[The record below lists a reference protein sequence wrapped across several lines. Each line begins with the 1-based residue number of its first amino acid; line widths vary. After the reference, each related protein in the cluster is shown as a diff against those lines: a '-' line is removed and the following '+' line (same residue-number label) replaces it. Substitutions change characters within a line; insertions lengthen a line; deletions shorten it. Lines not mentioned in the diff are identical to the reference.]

1 MAKKERVIKAVDSI
15 IDSLRELRDALTE
28 SDDIDSLVTSAETA
42 ESAPIDLTP
51 DYPDTDAIKVTISD
65 SVPETSDSELNS
77 DDKAKSDAALMG
89 TVCPA
94 CGAPVVGSD
103 SRFCLKCG
111 ASLINEGDE
120 VRPSGKIHVK
130 YCLKCGNE
138 LRAED
143 RFCISCGT
151 PV

>member
-1 MAKKERVIKAVDSI
+1 MDIFSEKKLKNS
-15 IDSLRELRDALTE
+15 E
-28 SDDIDSLVTSAETA
+28 SDDIDSLVTGAETP

-77 DDKAKSDAALMG
+77 DKAKSEAALMG

-103 SRFCLKCG
+103 SRFC
-111 ASLINEGDE
+111 
-120 VRPSGKIHVK
+120 
-130 YCLKCGNE
+130 
-138 LRAED
+138 
-143 RFCISCGT
+143 ISCGT

>member
-28 SDDIDSLVTSAETA
+28 SDDIDSFVTGAETP

-77 DDKAKSDAALMG
+77 DKAKSEAALMG